1 MNFELDKA
9 KLVLLV
15 VLDAA
20 VVGAA
25 LHVHQLALGGG
36 VHLHK
41 TTWSSNG
48 GWRQKDEKNEVR
60 SKRKRNGLVHLDGH
74 EGRVVA
80 NLLVD
85 LVPLALR
92 VESVRK
98 IA

>member
-1 MNFELDKA
+1 MNFELNET

-41 TTWSSNG
+41 TTWSSKG
-48 GWRQKDEKNEVR
+48 AWRQKDE
-60 SKRKRNGLVHLDGH
+60 RKCQGKKQ
-74 EGRVVA
+74 E
-80 NLLVD
+80 
-85 LVPLALR
+85 
-92 VESVRK
+92 K
-98 IA
+98 K

>member
-1 MNFELDKA
+1 MNFELNET

-41 TTWSSNG
+41 TTWSSKG
-48 GWRQKDEKNEVR
+48 AWRRTKGNEVR
-60 SKRKRNGLVHLDGH
+60 GKRKRSGLVHLDSH
-74 EGRVVA
+74 EGGVVA

>member
-1 MNFELDKA
+1 MDFELNET

-41 TTWSSNG
+41 TTWSSKG
-48 GWRQKDEKNEVR
+48 GWRQKDE
-60 SKRKRNGLVHLDGH
+60 RKMRKETRNKKLTRPPG
-74 EGRVVA
+74 
-80 NLLVD
+80 
-85 LVPLALR
+85 
-92 VESVRK
+92 
-98 IA
+98 

>member
-41 TTWSSNG
+41 TSWSSKG
-48 GWRQKDEKNEVR
+48 GWKQKDE
-60 SKRKRNGLVHLDGH
+60 RK
-74 EGRVVA
+74 
-80 NLLVD
+80 
-85 LVPLALR
+85 
-92 VESVRK
+92 
-98 IA
+98 